1 MSAPTALAT
10 VTATLHHLL
19 SNVAPGVLV
28 TTQSPSVARIDNT
41 TDQINIFLYGIHYNS
56 TFRNSPMPGEVNR
69 GESAFPPMPLV
80 LKYLTRLI
88 TKNLSYSLLLLTI
101 LP

>member
-19 SNVAPGVLV
+19 SNVAPGVVV
-28 TTQSPSVARIDNT
+28 TTQSPSVARVDNT
-41 TDQINIFLYGIHYNS
+41 SDQINIFLYGIHYNPA
-56 TFRNSPMPGEVNR
+56 FRNSPMLGDVKS

-80 LKYLTRLI
+80 LKYLITLI
-88 TKNLSYSLLLLTI
+88 
-101 LP
+101 